1 MKSALSNILI
11 FTVGAAIGSVVTWK
25 LIKNKYEQ
33 IAKEEIDSVKEV
45 FSRRK
50 DEIISDEKRDD
61 DFEEYHNI
69 TSLYSKESDEEEDE
83 DEDEDEDEEEVQE
96 VKKQVKK
103 PYVISPDEFGEM
115 DEYDAI
121 SLNYY
126 ADGVLTNDWDEVIE
140 NVDDIVGIDSLN
152 HFGEYEEDSVFVRND
167 TLQADYEI
175 LKDVRNYSDVVD
187 TDPHSAEE

>member
-69 TSLYSKESDEEEDE
+69 TNLYSKESDEEEE
-83 DEDEDEDEEEVQE
+83 EDEEEVQE
-96 VKKQVKK
+96 VRKSVKK

>member
-45 FSRRK
+45 FSRHK
-50 DEIISDEKRDD
+50 DETISDEKRDD

-69 TSLYSKESDEEEDE
+69 TNLYSKESDEEEE
-83 DEDEDEDEEEVQE
+83 EDEEEVQE
-96 VKKQVKK
+96 VRKSVKK